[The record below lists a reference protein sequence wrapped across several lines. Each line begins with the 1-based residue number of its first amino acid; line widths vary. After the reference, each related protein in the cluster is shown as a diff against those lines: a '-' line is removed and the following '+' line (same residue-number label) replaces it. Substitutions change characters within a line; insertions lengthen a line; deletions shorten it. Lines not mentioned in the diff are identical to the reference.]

1 MMKQKVLTTILIAIL
16 QSVCIWADDV
26 KPSISPIGTFHS
38 PDSVVETTV
47 FSGSAPI
54 EAHFEARPTNA
65 EGWTAYYEWR
75 FQMEGDTS
83 PYLIRYE
90 ETTDYTFT
98 QAGAHRIVCYA
109 RFTKDDETIEFMED
123 YWSENSP
130 LTVTVSESRLDFPN
144 AFSPNGDHIN
154 DVFKAKEGW
163 QSLVEFHAYIFNRW
177 GQLLYEWTDP
187 ADGWDGTYNGHD
199 VKAGVYFLLVKAK
212 GADGLKY
219 NIKRDVNLLRGYN
232 EERGRTN

>member
-1 MMKQKVLTTILIAIL
+1 
-16 QSVCIWADDV
+16 
-26 KPSISPIGTFHS
+26 
-38 PDSVVETTV
+38 
-47 FSGSAPI
+47 
-54 EAHFEARPTNA
+54 
-65 EGWTAYYEWR
+65 
-75 FQMEGDTS
+75 MEGDTS